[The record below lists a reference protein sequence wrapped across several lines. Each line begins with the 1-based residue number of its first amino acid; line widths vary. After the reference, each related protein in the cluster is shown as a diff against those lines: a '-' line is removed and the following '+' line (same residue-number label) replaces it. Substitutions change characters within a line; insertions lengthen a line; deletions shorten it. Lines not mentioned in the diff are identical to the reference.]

1 MRSGR
6 HQTRHSMYT
15 FHARLHRP
23 YSKRK
28 KTMSYK
34 TCRSSRHQT
43 RVSAVATPRPYTI
56 RKAPAMNMD
65 APTFLGPPKLVYAI
79 RRMMNTSDAFDDFQ
93 RMLIG
98 DSPRVMDV
106 AFDLGKPVVLHF
118 DGVAPVPIQGTC
130 IQHGML
136 DDVMNAVESEDHI
149 VQATGRAG
157 IHGTLHRVSML
168 YDFNGS
174 VVGATLRLGRHLNMH
189 DVLPDD
195 LKTVIA
201 MGKSV
206 ILFGPPGTGKTT
218 LLRAI
223 SEYAGDYVPKRTV
236 VVDASGELGGVGTNV
251 LGQYTRRACVP
262 PGSSMP
268 ETMMH
273 AIRNHT
279 PQVLVV
285 DELVTPSD
293 TAAAQTCSARG
304 IQLVASAHAMSL
316 ETLITN
322 PVFRDRLFGGIQH
335 AAIGD
340 TEAKMLGT
348 KFVKERKCEPV
359 FEAAYDCSTRTL
371 YDCLVK
377 RIDELL

>member
-1 MRSGR
+1 MV
-6 HQTRHSMYT
+6 
-15 FHARLHRP
+15 
-23 YSKRK
+23 SKD
-28 KTMSYK
+28 TAS
-34 TCRSSRHQT
+34 
-43 RVSAVATPRPYTI
+43 I
-56 RKAPAMNMD
+56 
-65 APTFLGPPKLVYAI
+65 LGPPNMVQTIK
-79 RRMMNTSDAFDDFQ
+79 RMMGDVRSFTDFVG
-93 RMLIG
+93 MLAS

-106 AFDLGKPVVLHF
+106 AFDIGKPVVLHF
-118 DGVAPVPIQGTC
+118 DGAAPVSVPGTC
-130 IQHGML
+130 IQHSML
-136 DDVMNAVESEDHI
+136 DELVDASDTEDHI
-149 VQATGRAG
+149 LQATGRAC
-157 IHGTLHRVSML
+157 IYGTLHRVSML
-168 YDFNGS
+168 YDFSGAI
-174 VVGATLRLGRHLNMH
+174 VGATLRLGRQLNMH

-206 ILFGPPGTGKTT
+206 LLFGPPGTGKTT

-236 VVDASGELGGVGTNV
+236 VVDASGELGGLGTNV

-293 TAAAQTCSARG
+293 AAAAQTCSARG
-304 IQLVASAHAMSL
+304 IQMVASAHAMTL
-316 ETLITN
+316 ETLLAN
-322 PVFRDRLFGGIQH
+322 PVFRDKLFGGIQY

-340 TEAKMLGT
+340 AEAKMLGT
-348 KFVKERKCEPV
+348 KFVKERKCDPV

-371 YDCLVK
+371 IDSLVD
-377 RIDELL
+377 RIDEFL

>member
-1 MRSGR
+1 MGS
-6 HQTRHSMYT
+6 
-15 FHARLHRP
+15 
-23 YSKRK
+23 
-28 KTMSYK
+28 
-34 TCRSSRHQT
+34 
-43 RVSAVATPRPYTI
+43 
-56 RKAPAMNMD
+56 
-65 APTFLGPPKLVYAI
+65 FLGPPKLVHVI
-79 RRMMNTSDAFDDFQ
+79 RRMMISSDAFYDFQ
-93 RMLIG
+93 RMLIA

-118 DGVAPVPIQGTC
+118 DGVAPVSIPDTC
-130 IQHGML
+130 IEHGML
-136 DDVMNAVESEDHI
+136 DGIMDAVESEDHI
-149 VQATGRAG
+149 VKATGRAG

-174 VVGATLRLGRHLNMH
+174 VMGATLRLGRHLNMH

-195 LKTVIA
+195 LKTMIA
-201 MGKSV
+201 LGKSV

-218 LLRAI
+218 LLRGI

-262 PGSSMP
+262 PGSSMSD
-268 ETMMH
+268 TMMH

-285 DELVTPSD
+285 DELVTTSD
-293 TAAAQTCSARG
+293 AVAAQTCSARG
-304 IQLVASAHAMSL
+304 VQLVASAHAMSL
-316 ETLITN
+316 NTLVTN

-340 TEAKMLGT
+340 AEAKMIGT
-348 KFVKERKCEPV
+348 KFVKERKCDPV
-359 FEAAYDCSTRTL
+359 FDAAYDCSTRTL
-371 YDCLVK
+371 IDCLVE
-377 RIDELL
+377 RIDEML